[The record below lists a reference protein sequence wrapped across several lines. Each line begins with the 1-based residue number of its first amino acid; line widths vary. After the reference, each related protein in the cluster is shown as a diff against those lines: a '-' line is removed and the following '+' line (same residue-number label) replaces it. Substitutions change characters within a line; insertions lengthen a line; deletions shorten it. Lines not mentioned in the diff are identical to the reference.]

1 MDQPA
6 LELLPHEQALA
17 DLRWIASGFLVVG
30 WWIAYWLWPAG
41 ILDLPLAEIGL
52 SAALRVIA
60 SIAVGIGTFCGTVLL
75 ARD

>member
-1 MDQPA
+1 MDQPT
-6 LELLPHEQALA
+6 LKLFPNEQALT
-17 DLRWIASGFLVVG
+17 DFRWIASGFLVVG

-41 ILDLPLAEIGL
+41 MLNLPLADIWPSGV
-52 SAALRVIA
+52 LRVLA